1 MNHHSSGVNM
11 QTISVKP
18 RLLTTEQ
25 AAEFLGVSAGTL
37 VIWRFH
43 ARYRLPFVKI
53 GRNVRY
59 DENDLREWLE
69 SRKVHQVEAHA

>member
-1 MNHHSSGVNM
+1 MEI
-11 QTISVKP
+11 ISVKP
-18 RLLTTEQ
+18 RLLTTDE

-37 VIWRFH
+37 AVWRCV

-59 DENDLREWLE
+59 DENSLREWVE
-69 SRKVHQVEAHA
+69 SRTVRQAEVNHVR

>member
-1 MNHHSSGVNM
+1 M

-18 RLLTTEQ
+18 RLLTTDE
-25 AAEFLGVSAGTL
+25 AADYLGVSAGTL
-37 VIWRFH
+37 AVWRCV

-59 DENDLREWLE
+59 DETDLREWME
-69 SRKVHQVEAHA
+69 SRKKYQAEAHVSI

>member
-1 MNHHSSGVNM
+1 MP
-11 QTISVKP
+11 TISVRPK
-18 RLLTTEQ
+18 LLTTDE

-37 VIWRFH
+37 AVWRCL

-59 DENDLREWLE
+59 DENDLLAWME
-69 SRKVHQVEAHA
+69 SRKVIQPQAESLNV